1 LHQPPRP
8 RASIFGIKVMRET
21 LVAILT
27 AFGIILPPE
36 AFLSGLFLALAGAY
50 LMTVFIPEKKPVEI
64 RWMLAL
70 AVFVA
75 SCVAMAHAHLLPQ
88 WPIQLKMA
96 LGGALS
102 RWIVRIIANNA
113 EARAQQSA
121 VHPPQTDGET

>member
-1 LHQPPRP
+1 
-8 RASIFGIKVMRET
+8 MREI

-27 AFGIILPPE
+27 AFGIALPPD

-50 LMTVFIPEKKPVEI
+50 LMTIFVPEKQPVEL

-75 SCVAMAHAHLLPQ
+75 TCLAMVHTSVLPV

-102 RWIVRIIANNA
+102 RWIVRIIANKA
-113 EARAQQSA
+113 EARAQESA
-121 VHPPQTDGET
+121 LPPTGESQ